1 VKICFLDE
9 AFFAQA
15 ADAVN
20 GARVQIIALA
30 RELMR
35 RGHEVAVISGC
46 DTHAVVD
53 ANVDRDGV
61 PVHAFRR
68 SARVPFLGA
77 RAASK
82 AMRHYDPDVICVRGR
97 SYLAGV
103 AAWERWRRGKAFVWA
118 SNAEEGCERW
128 KHMRHLWNGPRSVS
142 RRVLRTPLDFVTDL
156 ICDGGVHRADQHV
169 CQTQYQCT
177 RLLAVH
183 GRRGL
188 VVRSLQSPPPD
199 LAPKA
204 VPPLVVWL
212 GRVSTER
219 GPEAFVRLAGD
230 LVDLDCDFTLVGPAS
245 SAGYLRDVL
254 VLAEGLTRF
263 RYVGAVP
270 LSEAW
275 QWVAKAAVLVNTS
288 PIEGVSNALVQAW
301 HCGTPTVTLSFDP
314 DGIIEGNGVGYRS
327 GDPARMAVQVRRL
340 LRDERL
346 RDAMSARARI
356 LAARDF
362 SADHVGTVYEQV
374 LREAVAAH
382 A

>member
-1 VKICFLDE
+1 
-9 AFFAQA
+9 
-15 ADAVN
+15 
-20 GARVQIIALA
+20 
-30 RELMR
+30 
-35 RGHEVAVISGC
+35 
-46 DTHAVVD
+46 
-53 ANVDRDGV
+53 
-61 PVHAFRR
+61 
-68 SARVPFLGA
+68 
-77 RAASK
+77 
-82 AMRHYDPDVICVRGR
+82 
-97 SYLAGV
+97 
-103 AAWERWRRGKAFVWA
+103 
-118 SNAEEGCERW
+118 
-128 KHMRHLWNGPRSVS
+128 
-142 RRVLRTPLDFVTDL
+142 
-156 ICDGGVHRADQHV
+156 
-169 CQTQYQCT
+169 
-177 RLLAVH
+177 
-183 GRRGL
+183 
-188 VVRSLQSPPPD
+188 
-199 LAPKA
+199 
-204 VPPLVVWL
+204 
-212 GRVSTER
+212 
-219 GPEAFVRLAGD
+219 VRLAGD

-288 PIEGVSNALVQAW
+288 PIEGGSNALVQAW